1 VKIKKLLDKLKN
13 ILNSEH
19 EVQLEKYKSL
29 KKVLKALRFEK
40 TQLEAE
46 MAETDDVQRQEEI
59 ASRLKIIRVQRKK
72 GLGLLE
78 ELKKER
84 KAQKR

>member
-1 VKIKKLLDKLKN
+1 MKIKKLLDKLKN

-59 ASRLKIIRVQRKK
+59 ASRLKVIRVQRKK
-72 GLGLLE
+72 GLSLLE
-78 ELKKER
+78 DLKKVR
-84 KAQKR
+84 KAQKL